1 MTSKLAVKV
10 CFVTVGATASF
21 EELVRAALDPSF
33 VTALEKD
40 GYSHLM
46 VQYGKNAAI
55 YQNFLKQYPP
65 GRRPWHRID
74 VGGFAFREHGLKGE
88 LALAQADISKGRSGG
103 LVISHAGSGTI
114 LEALRMG
121 IPLIVVPNPSLQD
134 NHQEEL
140 ARQLQKQGY
149 VVASHYQNL
158 CQALQQ
164 AEQLRARML
173 RWPPVRGPGQKTQPT
188 LEQVMSDEMG
198 FVD

>member
-1 MTSKLAVKV
+1 
-10 CFVTVGATASF
+10 
-21 EELVRAALDPSF
+21 
-33 VTALEKD
+33 
-40 GYSHLM
+40 
-46 VQYGKNAAI
+46 
-55 YQNFLKQYPP
+55 
-65 GRRPWHRID
+65 
-74 VGGFAFREHGLKGE
+74 
-88 LALAQADISKGRSGG
+88 
-103 LVISHAGSGTI
+103 
-114 LEALRMG
+114 MG

-158 CQALQQ
+158 CQALHQ

-173 RWPPVRGPGQKTQPT
+173 RWPPVRGPGQKNQPT

>member
-1 MTSKLAVKV
+1 MSAKLAIKV

-33 VTALEKD
+33 VTALEKN
-40 GYSHLM
+40 GYSHLL

-55 YQNFLKQYPP
+55 YDNFLKQYPP
-65 GRRPWHRID
+65 ERRPWRRID
-74 VGGFAFREHGLKGE
+74 IGGFSFHEHGLGGE
-88 LALAQADISKGRSGG
+88 FALAQADISKGRSGG

-114 LEALRMG
+114 LE
-121 IPLIVVPNPSLQD
+121 D

-158 CQALQQ
+158 CQALHQ

-173 RWPPVRGPGQKTQPT
+173 RWPPVRGPGQKNQPT

>member
-1 MTSKLAVKV
+1 MSAKLATKV

-33 VTALEKD
+33 VTALEKN
-40 GYSHLM
+40 GYSHLL

-55 YQNFLKQYPP
+55 YDNFLKQYPP
-65 GRRPWHRID
+65 ERRPWRRID
-74 VGGFAFREHGLKGE
+74 IGGFSFHEHGLGGE
-88 LALAQADISKGRSGG
+88 FALAQADISKGRSG
-103 LVISHAGSGTI
+103 SGTI
-114 LEALRMG
+114 LEVLRMG
-121 IPLIVVPNPSLQD
+121 IPLVVVPNPSLQD

-149 VVASHYQNL
+149 VVAGHYQNL
-158 CQALQQ
+158 CQALHQ

-173 RWPPVRGPGQKTQPT
+173 RWPPVRGPGQKSQPT